1 MGGDPIPGLLR
12 EVDAGRIRADL
23 FHLAKD
29 PLPFRKLNYT
39 LPGHEQCTLYE
50 ADAFIQGRLEALGY
64 AVEREA
70 CRVQAYRCDA
80 AKPKHHQYATPEP
93 DDPWYTAYN
102 LSVRKAGTTHPDE
115 IIVLIAHKDSQS
127 WVDSPGANDNAIGTA
142 CVLELARA
150 LADRPSE
157 RSLWILFCNEEHTP
171 WTSITAARNARERGD
186 NIVAAI
192 NMDGVRDTIVR
203 GNVIY
208 NNYAGGITC
217 FQGDG
222 GGPGKGNQILNNTV
236 YFRASE
242 GRYALQLLGAVKDI
256 IVRGNVLVSGKGP
269 AFEVNEA
276 AVGGFVAG
284 RNLYWVLNGQPPFGV
299 GERRMA
305 LSQWRDRSGQDARSL
320 AADPGFVDVK
330 QGDFTFKPDSPVHAL
345 RQ

>member
-1 MGGDPIPGLLR
+1 MTVQGGEGVRIDTADRDGLLVTDSEWIHLKGLAIRGAPRAGIIVNTSRQVLIEDCTLEDCGRWGIQTCLSDYVSVSTCRISGSVKEHGIYFSTTDHPVVRNCRISGNAGCGIHLNGDRSEGGDGFISGGLIDGNQIF
-12 EVDAGRIRADL
+12 ENGR
-23 FHLAKD
+23 
-29 PLPFRKLNYT
+29 
-39 LPGHEQCTLYE
+39 
-50 ADAFIQGRLEALGY
+50 
-64 AVEREA
+64 
-70 CRVQAYRCDA
+70 
-80 AKPKHHQYATPEP
+80 
-93 DDPWYTAYN
+93 
-102 LSVRKAGTTHPDE
+102 
-115 IIVLIAHKDSQS
+115 
-127 WVDSPGANDNAIGTA
+127 
-142 CVLELARA
+142 
-150 LADRPSE
+150 
-157 RSLWILFCNEEHTP
+157 
-171 WTSITAARNARERGD
+171 RGG
-186 NIVAAI
+186 AAI